1 MSVPRPAE
9 PFRLLVLSQY
19 FDPEPIPKPGVL
31 AADLRARGHRV
42 AVVTGFPHYPGNRL
56 YPGHALALL
65 RRESRDGLDLFRSF
79 VWPYHGKS
87 VLGRA
92 LNYGS
97 FMLSA
102 PFAALFAPEA
112 DVVYVWHPPLTVGI
126 AAWLIARWR
135 RIPFVYDVQ
144 DVWPESVEA
153 SGLVRRRWV
162 MRLLAAV
169 ERFVYARAGHILVV
183 TEGAKANLVAKG
195 VDESRLTVT
204 PGWAE
209 DADFEP
215 VAPGRRDAARRE
227 LGGDGTFVVLFTG
240 NLGVVQDLETV
251 VRAARELRGAGV
263 RIALVGDG
271 SDRERL
277 ETLARSV
284 EAGDTLVFL
293 GRRPRDEMPA
303 LMAAADALVV
313 TLKASPL
320 AEFVVPSKT
329 YAYLAAA
336 RPVLSATGGA
346 ADRLVSGVGAGL
358 AVPPGDSGAL
368 AAAIRTLQG
377 LTPAERD
384 AMGARGRAY
393 AWKNLTRRAVV
404 DLHERVLGAAASAS
418 H

>member
-1 MSVPRPAE
+1 MSAPRQAE
-9 PFRLLVLSQY
+9 PFRLLVLTQY
-19 FDPEPIPKPGVL
+19 FDPEPIPKPGAL
-31 AADLRARGHRV
+31 AGELRARGHRV
-42 AVVTGFPHYPGNRL
+42 TVVTGFPHYPGSSV
-56 YPGHALALL
+56 YSGYALAPF
-65 RRESRDGLDLFRSF
+65 RREQRGGVEVVRGYL
-79 VWPYHGKS
+79 WPYHGKS
-87 VLGRA
+87 ALGRI

-102 PFAALFAPEA
+102 PFAALLASEA

-135 RIPFVYDVQ
+135 GIPFVYDVQ

-153 SGLVRRRWV
+153 SGFVRRRWV
-162 MRLLAAV
+162 LRLLEAV
-169 ERFVYARAGHILVV
+169 ERFVYAQADHILVV
-183 TEGAKANLVAKG
+183 TDGAKANLVAKG
-195 VDESRLTVT
+195 VDEARLTVT
-204 PGWAE
+204 PGWVE
-209 DADFEP
+209 DAEFEP
-215 VAPGRRDAARRE
+215 VSAVRREAARHE

-240 NLGVVQDLETV
+240 NLGVVQDLGTLV
-251 VRAARELRGAGV
+251 LAARELRGTGV
-263 RIALVGDG
+263 RIALAGDG

-277 ETLARSV
+277 EALARSV
-284 EAGDTLVFL
+284 ECADALVFL

-313 TLKASPL
+313 TLKASTL

-358 AVPPGDSGAL
+358 AVPPEDPKAL
-368 AAAIRTLQG
+368 AGAIRTLKG
-377 LTPAERD
+377 LAPAERD

-393 AWKNLTRRAVV
+393 ARENLTRRAVV
-404 DLHERVLGAAASAS
+404 DLHERVLDAAAKAS